1 MRLYLL
7 AEKQADEIIAKMK
20 YYFEKDIELQEKRR
34 LACQKINYLEEL
46 GRSLKNVSYYLHRST
61 SVRSSSNGM
70 VCPSSNVG
78 WTRLPSTTRQSNLE
92 CP

>member
-20 YYFEKDIELQEKRR
+20 YYFEKDIELQEKKR

-46 GRSLKNVSYYLHRST
+46 ARSLQNVRHPILRST
-61 SVRSSSNGM
+61 SARSSSNGTD
-70 VCPSSNVG
+70 CPSSNVG
-78 WTRLPSTTRQSNLE
+78 WTRSRSTTRL
-92 CP
+92 